1 LATCGHGLHDRP
13 LERKH
18 NFINLSNINLSL
30 IYHNHSNFWRPLQG
44 TVGPSYGT
52 VVLSVLSVCDVGVLR
67 LQLIWTLSDDSDEV
81 CERII
86 TTGFHEDM
94 LSNLG
99 WDALSVDRV
108 TESRS
113 RRKICVVEAHINTLH
128 NVVRRVHAARAV
140 FRQCRAVDV
149 VHKFRD
155 LNEHPVIGS
164 RPSDHYFR
172 SVCLSVCL
180 FVCLCRVF
188 LQPSSI
194 RFGSN

>member
-1 LATCGHGLHDRP
+1 V
-13 LERKH
+13 
-18 NFINLSNINLSL
+18 FII
-30 IYHNHSNFWRPLQG
+30 I
-44 TVGPSYGT
+44 
-52 VVLSVLSVCDVGVLR
+52 VLSCVSRSARLCR

-94 LSNLG
+94 LSNLS

-108 TESRS
+108 KESQS

-155 LNEHPVIGS
+155 LNEHPVIFTARRCAS
-164 RPSDHYFR
+164 AVQAIFMY
-172 SVCLSVCL
+172 LSVG
-180 FVCLCRVF
+180 
-188 LQPSSI
+188 SSV
-194 RFGSN
+194 RGTSKFCQNG